1 MQGAYNALPVHSL
14 FRGSIPVHCGGF
26 RMKLLPTKVIAV
38 GGGKGGVG
46 KSFISSNIAC
56 GLALIDRKIILIDGD
71 LAGANIHILFGIK
84 FPERTLGDFLNKK
97 VSAFAD
103 VLLSTPLPNLRLI
116 CNASDLIE
124 IANPQYAQKKKLIGE
139 LTKLDADAI
148 VIDIGAGASLNN
160 LDFFNAADTGLI
172 IATPSPTSLQNAYS
186 FFKMAVHRKILSHFS
201 SEQSIK
207 RELTA
212 AFNNTDT
219 FKSMNQVIDMLER
232 LDRDAADRLNT
243 LLGEGCYKLIVNM
256 ATAQEGDKVA
266 RALAGVARSYLN
278 INLTYLGSIGFDT
291 AVENSIRRM
300 EPLLLAKE
308 TALSDTIMRMAR
320 RLIDTPMPDLHIDPG
335 FSENSGSSDPSRK
348 LTSSSRVQLCLHD
361 EVLSRDTKLHVQ
373 TEDLGI
379 DKAQIVSLVFSGG
392 QLLYSRRMDYREIL
406 NGNDVQHNV
415 AERVKNLH
423 RSMLADINNGI
434 LDNGLA
440 QNKGD

>member
-1 MQGAYNALPVHSL
+1 
-14 FRGSIPVHCGGF
+14 
-26 RMKLLPTKVIAV
+26 MKLLPTKVIAV

-56 GLALIDRKIILIDGD
+56 GIAMVDRKVILIDAD

-84 FPERTLGDFLNKK
+84 FPERTLGDFLNRK
-97 VSAFAD
+97 VPAFAD

-124 IANPQYAQKKKLIGE
+124 IANPQYAQKKKLIRE
-139 LTKLDADAI
+139 LAKLDADEI

-172 IATPSPTSLQNAYS
+172 ITTPSPTSLQNAYS
-186 FFKMAVHRKILSHFS
+186 FLKMAVQRKILNFFS

-207 RELTA
+207 RELVS
-212 AFNNTDT
+212 AFNNSDT
-219 FKSMNQVIDMLER
+219 YKSMKQVIDMLER
-232 LDRDAADRLNT
+232 LDRDAADRLNA

-256 ATAQEGDKVA
+256 ATTQEGDKIA
-266 RALAGVARSYLN
+266 TALGGVARSYLN
-278 INLTYLGSIGFDT
+278 INLAYLGSIGFDT

-300 EPLLLAKE
+300 EPLLLTKE
-308 TALSDTIMRMAR
+308 TALSDTIMRMTRKLLETRIPDR
-320 RLIDTPMPDLHIDPG
+320 RMDAG
-335 FSENSGSSDPSRK
+335 VSEDIGAPDPSHK
-348 LTSSSRVQLCLHD
+348 LSSSSRVQLCLHD
-361 EVLSRDTKLHVQ
+361 EVLNRDTKLHVQ

-392 QLLYSRRMDYREIL
+392 QLLHSRRMDYRGIL
-406 NGNDVQHNV
+406 NDNDVQHNV
-415 AERVKNLH
+415 AERVKSLH
-423 RSMLADINNGI
+423 RSMLDDIRSGV
-434 LDNGLA
+434 LDKGLA